1 MRLVDQFGNPIT
13 SDALTEPQTE
23 ARASLVHLRREIA
36 GHPSRGITPARLNDI
51 LMQAEQGDLVAQ
63 HELFAD
69 MEERDAHVYTELAK
83 RKRASIK
90 LDWDIVPPRNASK
103 EEEDQA
109 AWVREQMQ
117 DMADLEDT
125 LFDALDAI
133 SHGFSAQELEWEL
146 VERTWTVKKF
156 NHRPQSWFQLDHDT
170 RTKLRL
176 RDFSANGAEL
186 QPFGWLLHTHKAISG
201 YVSRSGLGRVLVWPY
216 LFKHFSVGDLAEF
229 LDIHGLP
236 IIVGKYP
243 SNASQDEKST
253 LFRAV
258 AGIGHN
264 ARGIIPSGMELEIQ
278 QAADSKGDPF
288 LNMIAWCERS
298 QSKAINGST
307 LTSEGGSTGLGSGLA
322 EVHNEVRMDIR
333 DSDCKQLAGT
343 ITRDLVYPLLA
354 VNRGLRDA
362 RRCPR
367 FVLDTSEA
375 EDLKLYADSL
385 PKLIAV
391 GMRIKPEWAHEKLR
405 IPMAEEKDEVLK
417 SAPAPA
423 APDPNAPPAP
433 PAPAVPPEKAPGAK
447 ARAKLTAELI
457 ATLGALK
464 AGAEGQAGDDELSGP
479 QPDLSGPKAIDA
491 ALAQLNA
498 ADLDWQAAG
507 LLEPVVKAI
516 MSADSFE
523 GMQAALDAAIEQQDV
538 GALATALHRV
548 GFAAHWLGAGELG

>member
-63 HELFAD
+63 HELFTD

-103 EEEDQA
+103 EEEDHA
-109 AWVREQMQ
+109 AWVHEQLQ

-133 SHGFSAQELEWEL
+133 SHGFSAQELEWEF
-146 VERTWTVKKF
+146 VERTWTIKKF
-156 NHRPQSWFQLDHDT
+156 NHRPQSWFQLDQDT

-201 YVSRSGLGRVLVWPY
+201 YISRSGLGRVLLWPY

-236 IIVGKYP
+236 IIVGKY
-243 SNASQDEKST
+243 NGTASQDEKST

-264 ARGIIPSGMELEIQ
+264 ARGIIPNGMEIEII
-278 QAADSKGDPF
+278 QAADAKGDPF
-288 LNMIAWCERS
+288 LNMISWCERS

-375 EDLKLYADSL
+375 EELKLYADSL

-405 IPMAEEKDEVLK
+405 IPMADEKDEVLK
-417 SAPAPA
+417 AAPA
-423 APDPNAPPAP
+423 APAADPNAPPPTP
-433 PAPAVPPEKAPGAK
+433 PTPPKKPTGQ
-447 ARAKLTAELI
+447 AKLTAELV
-457 ATLGALK
+457 ATLGAVK
-464 AGAEGQAGDDELSGP
+464 AGAEGSGGEDQLRGP
-479 QPDLSGPKAIDA
+479 QPDLSGLKAIDD
-491 ALAQLNA
+491 ALAGLKGT
-498 ADLDWQAAG
+498 DLDWQAAG

-548 GFAAHWLGAGELG
+548 GFAAHWLGSGETE

>member
-1 MRLVDQFGNPIT
+1 MRLLDQYGNPIT
-13 SDALTEPQTE
+13 SDALDQPQTE
-23 ARASLVHLRREIA
+23 ARANLVHLRREIA
-36 GHPSRGITPARLNDI
+36 SHPSRGITPARLNEI
-51 LMQAEQGDLVAQ
+51 LMQAEQGDLIAQ

-69 MEERDAHVYTELAK
+69 MEERDANIYTELAK

-90 LDWDIVPPRNASK
+90 LDWDIVAPRNASK
-103 EEEDQA
+103 EEQDLA
-109 AWVREQMQ
+109 AWAREQLQ
-117 DMADLEDT
+117 DMPDLEDT

-133 SHGFSAQELEWEL
+133 SHGFSAQELEWQL
-146 VERTWTVKKF
+146 VGGVWTVAKF
-156 NHRPQSWFQLDHDT
+156 HHRPQSWFILDHDT
-170 RTKLRL
+170 RSKLRL
-176 RDFSANGAEL
+176 RDHSANGAEL

-216 LFKHFSVGDLAEF
+216 IFKHFSVGDLAEF

-243 SNASQDEKST
+243 SNSVTTDEKAT

-264 ARGIIPSGMELEIQ
+264 ARGIIPNSMEIEIQ

-288 LNMIAWCERS
+288 LNMISWCERS
-298 QSKAINGST
+298 QSKAINGSM

-333 DSDCKQLAGT
+333 NSDCKQLAGT
-343 ITRDLVYPLLA
+343 ITTQLVYPLLA
-354 VNRGLRDA
+354 VNKGFADA

-385 PKLIAV
+385 PKLV
-391 GMRIKPEWAHEKLR
+391 GLGMRIKAEWVHEKLR
-405 IPMAEEKDEVLK
+405 IPLADEGDEVLK
-417 SAPAPA
+417 ASAAADPA
-423 APDPNAPPAP
+423 AQP
-433 PAPAVPPEKAPGAK
+433 PGAK
-447 ARAKLTAELI
+447 AQAKLTAEMI
-457 ATLGALK
+457 ATLGAIK
-464 AGAEGQAGDDELSGP
+464 AGSEGQAGDGDLRGP
-479 QPDLSGPKAIDA
+479 QPDLSGLKAIDA
-491 ALAQLNA
+491 AMASLNA
-498 ADLDWQAAG
+498 QDLDWQAAG
-507 LLEPVVKAI
+507 LLDPVVEAI

-548 GFAAHWLGAGELG
+548 GFAAHWLGTGEP

>member
-1 MRLVDQFGNPIT
+1 MRLLDQYGNPIT
-13 SDALTEPQTE
+13 SDALDQPQTE

-36 GHPSRGITPARLNDI
+36 GHPSRGITPARLNEI
-51 LMQAEQGDLVAQ
+51 LMQAEQGELVAQ

-69 MEERDAHVYTELAK
+69 MEERDGHVYTELSK

-90 LDWDIVPPRNASK
+90 LDWDVVPPRNASK
-103 EEEDQA
+103 EEEDHA
-109 AWVREQMQ
+109 AWVREQLQ

-133 SHGFSAQELEWEL
+133 SHGFSAQELEWEY
-146 VERTWTVKKF
+146 VGGVWTIKKF
-156 NHRPQSWFQLDHDT
+156 NHRPQSWFQTDQET

-176 RDFSANGAEL
+176 RDFTANGAEL
-186 QPFGWLLHTHKAISG
+186 QPFGWMLHTHKAVSG

-264 ARGIIPSGMELEIQ
+264 ARGIIPTGMELEII

-288 LNMIAWCERS
+288 MNMIAWCERS
-298 QSKAINGST
+298 QAKAINGST
-307 LTSEGGSTGLGSGLA
+307 LTSEAGSTGLGSGVA
-322 EVHNEVRMDIR
+322 DVHNEVRLDIR
-333 DSDCKQLAGT
+333 NSDCKQLAGT
-343 ITRDLVYPLLA
+343 VTRDIVYPLLA

-375 EDLKLYADSL
+375 EDLKAYAESL
-385 PKLIAV
+385 PKLVAV
-391 GMRIKPEWAHEKLR
+391 GMRIKREWAHEKLR
-405 IPMAEEKDEVLK
+405 IPMADEQDEVLE
-417 SAPAPA
+417 AAPA
-423 APDPNAPPAP
+423 APATDPNMPAP
-433 PAPAVPPEKAPGAK
+433 KPTKGQAN
-447 ARAKLTAELI
+447 LTAELV

-464 AGAEGQAGDDELSGP
+464 AAAEGSDGEDQLRGP
-479 QPDLSGPKAIDA
+479 QPDLSGLKAIDA
-491 ALAQLNA
+491 AMAALNA
-498 ADLDWQAAG
+498 PDLDWQAAG

-538 GALATALHRV
+538 GTLATALHRV
-548 GFAAHWLGAGELG
+548 GFAAHWLGAGEQG

>member
-1 MRLVDQFGNPIT
+1 MKLIDQYGNPI
-13 SDALTEPQTE
+13 SREALDEPQTE
-23 ARASLVHLRREIA
+23 SRSSLLHLQRQIAS
-36 GHPSRGITPARLNDI
+36 HPSRGITPARLNEI
-51 LMQAEQGDLVAQ
+51 LQAAEQGDLIAQ

-69 MEERDAHVYTELAK
+69 MEERDANIYTELSK

-103 EEEDQA
+103 EEQDLA
-109 AWVREQMQ
+109 AWAREQLQ
-117 DMADLEDT
+117 DMPDLEDT

-133 SHGFSAQELEWEL
+133 SHGFSAQELEWEM
-146 VERTWTVKKF
+146 VGGVWTVAKF
-156 NHRPQSWFQLDHDT
+156 HHRPQSWFMLDQDT
-170 RTKLRL
+170 RSKLRL
-176 RDFSANGAEL
+176 RDNSANGAEL

-201 YVSRSGLGRVLVWPY
+201 YVSRSGLGRALVWPY
-216 LFKHFSVGDLAEF
+216 IFKHFSVGDLAEF

-243 SNASQDEKST
+243 SNSVTPDEKAT

-264 ARGIIPSGMELEIQ
+264 ARGIIPNSMEIEIQ

-288 LNMIAWCERS
+288 LNMISWCERS

-333 DSDCKQLAGT
+333 NSDCKQLAGT
-343 ITRDLVYPLLA
+343 ITTQLVYPLLA
-354 VNRGLRDA
+354 VNKGFADA

-367 FVLDTSEA
+367 FVFDTSEA

-385 PKLIAV
+385 PKLV
-391 GMRIKPEWAHEKLR
+391 GLGMRIKAEWAHEKLR
-405 IPMAEEKDEVLK
+405 IPLADEKDEVLK
-417 SAPAPA
+417 SAPA
-423 APDPNAPPAP
+423 APEPGTPPAP
-433 PAPAVPPEKAPGAK
+433 PPGAK
-447 ARAKLTAELI
+447 AQAKLTAEMI

-464 AGAEGQAGDDELSGP
+464 AGTEGQEGDDEMRGP
-479 QPDLSGPKAIDA
+479 RPDLSGLKAIDT
-491 ALAQLNA
+491 ALAELNA
-498 ADLDWQAAG
+498 PDLDWQASG
-507 LLEPVVKAI
+507 LLDPMVKAI

-548 GFAAHWLGAGELG
+548 GFAAHWLGAGEQ

>member
-1 MRLVDQFGNPIT
+1 MRLLDQYGHPIT
-13 SDALTEPQTE
+13 SDALDQPQTE

-36 GHPSRGITPARLNDI
+36 GHPSRGITPARLNEI

-69 MEERDAHVYTELAK
+69 MEERDGHVYTELSK

-90 LDWDIVPPRNASK
+90 LDWDVVPPRGASK
-103 EEEDQA
+103 EEEDHA
-109 AWVREQMQ
+109 AWAREQLQ

-133 SHGFSAQELEWEL
+133 SHGFSAQELEWEY
-146 VERTWTVKKF
+146 VGGVWTIKKF
-156 NHRPQSWFQLDHDT
+156 NHRPQSWFQTDQET

-176 RDFSANGAEL
+176 RDFTANGAEL
-186 QPFGWLLHTHKAISG
+186 QPFGWMLHTHKAVSG

-264 ARGIIPSGMELEIQ
+264 ARGIIPTGMELEII

-288 LNMIAWCERS
+288 MNMIAWCERS
-298 QSKAINGST
+298 QAKAINGST
-307 LTSEGGSTGLGSGLA
+307 LTSEAGATGLGSGVA
-322 EVHNEVRMDIR
+322 DVHNEVRLDIR
-333 DSDCKQLAGT
+333 NSDCKQLAGT
-343 ITRDLVYPLLA
+343 VTRDVVYPLLA

-375 EDLKLYADSL
+375 EDLKAYAESL
-385 PKLIAV
+385 PKLVAV
-391 GMRIKPEWAHEKLR
+391 GMRIKREWAHEKLR
-405 IPMAEEKDEVLK
+405 IPMADEQDEVLE
-417 SAPAPA
+417 AAPA
-423 APDPNAPPAP
+423 APAADPNTPPP
-433 PAPAVPPEKAPGAK
+433 KPAKGQ
-447 ARAKLTAELI
+447 AKLTAELV

-464 AGAEGQAGDDELSGP
+464 AAAEGSDGEDQLRGP
-479 QPDLSGPKAIDA
+479 QPDLSGLKAIDA
-491 ALAQLNA
+491 AMAALNA
-498 ADLDWQAAG
+498 PDLDWQAAG

-538 GALATALHRV
+538 GTLATALHRV
-548 GFAAHWLGAGELG
+548 GFAAHWLGAGETE

>member
-1 MRLVDQFGNPIT
+1 MRLVDQFGNPIS
-13 SDALTEPQTE
+13 SDALDQPQTE

-36 GHPSRGITPARLNDI
+36 SHPSRGITPARLNDI

-69 MEERDAHVYTELAK
+69 MEERDGHVYTELAK

-90 LDWDIVPPRNASK
+90 LDWDIIPPRNASK
-103 EEEDQA
+103 EEEDHA
-109 AWVREQMQ
+109 AWAREQLQ

-133 SHGFSAQELEWEL
+133 SHGFSAQEMEWEF
-146 VERTWTVKKF
+146 VGGTWTVKKF
-156 NHRPQSWFQLDHDT
+156 HHRPQSWFQLDQDT

-176 RDFSANGAEL
+176 RDFTANGAEL
-186 QPFGWLLHTHKAISG
+186 QPFGWLLHTHKAVSG

-236 IIVGKYP
+236 IILGKY
-243 SNASQDEKST
+243 NGTASQDEKST

-264 ARGIIPSGMELEIQ
+264 ARGIIPNGMEIEII
-278 QAADSKGDPF
+278 QAADAKGDPF
-288 LNMIAWCERS
+288 MNMIAWCERS

-322 EVHNEVRMDIR
+322 EVHDEVRMDIR

-354 VNRGLRDA
+354 VNKGLRDA

-375 EDLKLYADSL
+375 EDLKLYAESL
-385 PKLIAV
+385 PKLV
-391 GMRIKPEWAHEKLR
+391 GLGMRIKADWAHEKLR
-405 IPMAEEKDEVLK
+405 IPIAEEKDEVLK
-417 SAPAPA
+417 ATSPAPA
-423 APDPNAPPAP
+423 AEPPATPQP
-433 PAPAVPPEKAPGAK
+433 PTKGQ
-447 ARAKLTAELI
+447 AKLQA
-457 ATLGALK
+457 AMMAALGALQ
-464 AGAEGQAGDDELSGP
+464 AGAEGSGEDEALRGP
-479 QPDLSGPKAIDA
+479 QPDLSGLKAIDDA
-491 ALAQLNA
+491 MAGLKGT
-498 ADLDWQAAG
+498 DLDWQAAG

-548 GFAAHWLGAGELG
+548 GFAAHWLGAGETE

>member
-1 MRLVDQFGNPIT
+1 MRLLDQYGNPIT
-13 SDALTEPQTE
+13 SDALDQPQTE

-36 GHPSRGITPARLNDI
+36 GHPSRGITPARLNEI

-69 MEERDAHVYTELAK
+69 MEERDGHVYTELSK

-90 LDWDIVPPRNASK
+90 LDWDVVPPRNASK
-103 EEEDQA
+103 EEEEHA
-109 AWVREQMQ
+109 AWAREQLQ

-133 SHGFSAQELEWEL
+133 SHGFSAQELEWEY
-146 VERTWTVKKF
+146 VGGVWTIKKF
-156 NHRPQSWFQLDHDT
+156 NHRPQSWFQTDQET

-176 RDFSANGAEL
+176 RDFTANGAEL
-186 QPFGWLLHTHKAISG
+186 QPFGWMLHTHKAVSG

-264 ARGIIPSGMELEIQ
+264 ARGIIPTGMELEII

-288 LNMIAWCERS
+288 MNMIAWCERS
-298 QSKAINGST
+298 QAKAINGST
-307 LTSEGGSTGLGSGLA
+307 LTSEAGATGLGSGVA
-322 EVHNEVRMDIR
+322 DVHNEVRLDIR
-333 DSDCKQLAGT
+333 NSDCKQLAGT
-343 ITRDLVYPLLA
+343 VTRDVVYPLLA

-375 EDLKLYADSL
+375 EDLKAYAESL
-385 PKLIAV
+385 PKLVAV
-391 GMRIKPEWAHEKLR
+391 GMRIKREWAHEKLR
-405 IPMAEEKDEVLK
+405 IPMADEQDEVLEA
-417 SAPAPA
+417 APVAPA
-423 APDPNAPPAP
+423 ADPNTPPP
-433 PAPAVPPEKAPGAK
+433 KPTKGQ
-447 ARAKLTAELI
+447 AKLTAELV

-464 AGAEGQAGDDELSGP
+464 AAAEGSDGEDQLRGP
-479 QPDLSGPKAIDA
+479 QPDLSGLKAIDA
-491 ALAQLNA
+491 AMAALNA
-498 ADLDWQAAG
+498 PDLDWQAAG
-507 LLEPVVKAI
+507 LLEPVVKAV

-538 GALATALHRV
+538 GTLATALHRV
-548 GFAAHWLGAGELG
+548 GFAAHWLGSGEQS

>member
-1 MRLVDQFGNPIT
+1 MKLVDQYGNTIT
-13 SDALTEPQTE
+13 SEALDEPQTE
-23 ARASLVHLRREIA
+23 SRASLLHLQRQIA
-36 GHPSRGITPARLNDI
+36 SHPSRGITPARLNEI
-51 LMQAEQGDLVAQ
+51 LAAAEQGDLIAQ

-69 MEERDAHVYTELAK
+69 MEERDTNIFSELSK
-83 RKRASIK
+83 RRRASIK

-103 EEEDQA
+103 EEQDLA
-109 AWVREQMQ
+109 AWAREQLQNMP
-117 DMADLEDT
+117 DLEDT

-133 SHGFSAQELEWEL
+133 SHGFSAQELEWEM
-146 VERTWTVKKF
+146 VGGVWTVAKF
-156 NHRPQSWFQLDHDT
+156 HHRPQSWFMLDQDT
-170 RTKLRL
+170 RSKLRL
-176 RDFSANGAEL
+176 RDNSANGAEL

-243 SNASQDEKST
+243 SNASHDEKST

-264 ARGIIPSGMELEIQ
+264 ARGIIPSGMEIEIQ

-288 LNMIAWCERS
+288 LNMISWCERS

-333 DSDCKQLAGT
+333 NSDCKQIAGSMT
-343 ITRDLVYPLLA
+343 MQVVYPMLA
-354 VNRGLRDA
+354 VNKGFRDA

-367 FVLDTSEA
+367 FVLDTSEP

-385 PKLIAV
+385 PKLV
-391 GMRIKPEWAHEKLR
+391 SLGMRIKADWAHEKLR
-405 IPMAEEKDEVLK
+405 IPIADEGDEMLR

-433 PAPAVPPEKAPGAK
+433 AVPPAPGAK
-447 ARAKLTAELI
+447 AQAKLTAELI

-464 AGAEGQAGDDELSGP
+464 AGAEGEAGDDEMRGP
-479 QPDLSGPKAIDA
+479 APDLSGLKAIDDALA
-491 ALAQLNA
+491 ALSAP
-498 ADLDWQAAG
+498 DLDRQAAG
-507 LLEPVVKAI
+507 LLDPVVRAI
-516 MSADSFE
+516 MGADSFE
-523 GMQAALDAAIEQQDV
+523 GMQAALDAAIELQDV

-548 GFAAHWLGAGELG
+548 GFAAHWLGSGEQ

>member
-1 MRLVDQFGNPIT
+1 MRLLDQYGNPIT
-13 SDALTEPQTE
+13 SDALDQPQTE

-36 GHPSRGITPARLNDI
+36 GHPSRGITPARLNEI

-69 MEERDAHVYTELAK
+69 MEERDGHVYTELSK

-90 LDWDIVPPRNASK
+90 LDWDVVPPRNASK
-103 EEEDQA
+103 EEEDHA
-109 AWVREQMQ
+109 AWVREQLQ

-133 SHGFSAQELEWEL
+133 SHGFSAQELEWEY
-146 VERTWTVKKF
+146 VGGVWTIKKF
-156 NHRPQSWFQLDHDT
+156 NHRPQSWFQTDQET

-176 RDFSANGAEL
+176 RDFTANGAEL
-186 QPFGWLLHTHKAISG
+186 QPFGWMLHTHKAVSG

-264 ARGIIPSGMELEIQ
+264 ARGIIPTGMELEII

-288 LNMIAWCERS
+288 MNMIAWCERS
-298 QSKAINGST
+298 QAKAINGST
-307 LTSEGGSTGLGSGLA
+307 LTSEAGSTGLGSGVA
-322 EVHNEVRMDIR
+322 DVHNEVRLDIR
-333 DSDCKQLAGT
+333 NSDCKQLAGT
-343 ITRDLVYPLLA
+343 VTRDIVYPLLA

-375 EDLKLYADSL
+375 EDLKAYAESL
-385 PKLIAV
+385 PKLVAV
-391 GMRIKPEWAHEKLR
+391 GMRIKREWAHEKLR
-405 IPMAEEKDEVLK
+405 IPMADEQDEVLE
-417 SAPAPA
+417 AAPA
-423 APDPNAPPAP
+423 APATDPNTPPP
-433 PAPAVPPEKAPGAK
+433 KPTKGQ
-447 ARAKLTAELI
+447 AKLTAELV

-464 AGAEGQAGDDELSGP
+464 VAAEGSDGEDQLRGP
-479 QPDLSGPKAIDA
+479 QPDLSGLKAIDA
-491 ALAQLNA
+491 AMAALNA
-498 ADLDWQAAG
+498 PDLDWQAAG

-538 GALATALHRV
+538 GTLATALHRV
-548 GFAAHWLGAGELG
+548 GFAAHWLGSGEAE

>member
-1 MRLVDQFGNPIT
+1 MKLVDQYGNAIT
-13 SDALTEPQTE
+13 GEALDEPQTE
-23 ARASLVHLRREIA
+23 SRASLLHLQRQVA
-36 GHPSRGITPARLNDI
+36 NHPSRGITPARLNEI
-51 LMQAEQGDLVAQ
+51 LLAAEQGDLMAQ

-69 MEERDAHVYTELAK
+69 MEERDSNIYTELSK

-103 EEEDQA
+103 EEQDLA
-109 AWVREQMQ
+109 AWVREQFQ
-117 DMADLEDT
+117 DMPDLEDT

-133 SHGFSAQELEWEL
+133 SHGFSAQEMEWEL
-146 VERTWTVKKF
+146 VGGTWTVAKF
-156 NHRPQSWFQLDHDT
+156 HHRPQSWFMLDQDT
-170 RTKLRL
+170 RSKLRL
-176 RDFSANGAEL
+176 RDNSANGQAL

-201 YVSRSGLGRVLVWPY
+201 YISRSGLGRVLVWPY

-243 SNASQDEKST
+243 ANASQDEKST

-264 ARGIIPSGMELEIQ
+264 ARGIIPTGMEIEIQ

-288 LNMIAWCERS
+288 MNMISWCERS
-298 QSKAINGST
+298 ESKAINGST
-307 LTSEGGSTGLGSGLA
+307 LTSDGGSTGLGSGLA

-333 DSDCKQLAGT
+333 NSDCKQLAGS
-343 ITRDLVYPLLA
+343 ITMQVVYPMLA
-354 VNRGLRDA
+354 VNKGFRDA

-375 EDLKLYADSL
+375 EDLALYAESL
-385 PKLIAV
+385 PKLV
-391 GMRIKPEWAHEKLR
+391 SLGMRIKADWAHEKLR
-405 IPMAEEKDEVLK
+405 IPIADEKDEVLR

-423 APDPNAPPAP
+423 PDPKEPPPAP
-433 PAPAVPPEKAPGAK
+433 GKAQ
-447 ARAKLTAELI
+447 AKLQA
-457 ATLGALK
+457 AMMAALGALS
-464 AGAEGQAGDDELSGP
+464 AREGGTDDDDALSGP
-479 QPDLSGPKAIDA
+479 QPDLSDLKAIDT
-491 ALAQLNA
+491 ALTQLSEP
-498 ADLDWQAAG
+498 DLDWQAAG

-523 GMQAALDAAIEQQDV
+523 AMQAALDAAIEQQDV
-538 GALATALHRV
+538 GVLATALHRV
-548 GFAAHWLGAGELG
+548 GFAAHWLGAGERG

>member
-1 MRLVDQFGNPIT
+1 MKLVDQYGNAIT
-13 SDALTEPQTE
+13 SEALDEPQTE
-23 ARASLVHLRREIA
+23 SRASLLHLQRQIA
-36 GHPSRGITPARLNDI
+36 NHPSRGITPARLNEI
-51 LMQAEQGDLVAQ
+51 LQSAEQGDLIAQ
-63 HELFAD
+63 HELIAD
-69 MEERDAHVYTELAK
+69 MEERDAHIYSELSK

-103 EEEDQA
+103 EEQDLA
-109 AWVREQMQ
+109 AWVREQFQ
-117 DMADLEDT
+117 DMPDLEDT

-146 VERTWTVKKF
+146 VGGTWTVAKF
-156 NHRPQSWFQLDHDT
+156 HHRPQSWFMLDQDT
-170 RTKLRL
+170 RSKLRL
-176 RDFSANGAEL
+176 RDNSANGQEL

-243 SNASQDEKST
+243 ANASQDEKST

-264 ARGIIPSGMELEIQ
+264 ARGIIPNGMEIEIQ

-288 LNMIAWCERS
+288 LNMISWCERS
-298 QSKAINGST
+298 ESKAINGST

-333 DSDCKQLAGT
+333 NSDCKQLAGSMT
-343 ITRDLVYPLLA
+343 MQVVYPMLA
-354 VNRGLRDA
+354 VNKGFRDA

-367 FVLDTSEA
+367 FVLDTSKA
-375 EDLKLYADSL
+375 EDLKLYAESL
-385 PKLIAV
+385 PKLV
-391 GMRIKPEWAHEKLR
+391 SLGMRIKADWAHEKLR
-405 IPMAEEKDEVLK
+405 IPIADEKDEVLR

-423 APDPNAPPAP
+423 PDPKEPPPAP
-433 PAPAVPPEKAPGAK
+433 GKAQ
-447 ARAKLTAELI
+447 AKLQA
-457 ATLGALK
+457 AMMAALGAL
-464 AGAEGQAGDDELSGP
+464 GVRQGGTDDEDTLRGP
-479 QPDLSGPKAIDA
+479 QPDLSDLKAIDT
-491 ALAQLNA
+491 ALTQLSEP
-498 ADLDWQAAG
+498 DLDWQAAG

-523 GMQAALDAAIEQQDV
+523 AMQAALDAAIEQQDV
-538 GALATALHRV
+538 GVLATALHRV
-548 GFAAHWLGAGELG
+548 GFAAHWLGAGDKA

>member
-1 MRLVDQFGNPIT
+1 MKLVDQYGNTIT
-13 SDALTEPQTE
+13 SEALDEPQTE
-23 ARASLVHLRREIA
+23 SRASLLHLQRQIA
-36 GHPSRGITPARLNDI
+36 SHPSRGITPARLNEI
-51 LMQAEQGDLVAQ
+51 LMAAEQGDLMAQ

-69 MEERDAHVYTELAK
+69 MEERDANIFTELSK

-103 EEEDQA
+103 EEQDLA
-109 AWVREQMQ
+109 AWAREQFQ
-117 DMADLEDT
+117 DMPDLEDT

-146 VERTWTVKKF
+146 VGGTWTVAQF
-156 NHRPQSWFQLDHDT
+156 HHRPQSWFMLDQDT
-170 RTKLRL
+170 RSKLRL
-176 RDFSANGAEL
+176 RDNSANGQAL
-186 QPFGWLLHTHKAISG
+186 QPFGWMLHTHKAISG
-201 YVSRSGLGRVLVWPY
+201 YISRSGLGRVLVWPY
-216 LFKHFSVGDLAEF
+216 IFKHFSVGDLAEF

-243 SNASQDEKST
+243 ANASADEKST

-264 ARGIIPSGMELEIQ
+264 ARGIIPTGMEIEIQ
-278 QAADSKGDPF
+278 QAADAKGEPF
-288 LNMIAWCERS
+288 LNMISWCERS
-298 QSKAINGST
+298 ESKAINGST

-333 DSDCKQLAGT
+333 NSDCKQLAGSMT
-343 ITRDLVYPLLA
+343 MQVVYPMLS
-354 VNRGLRDA
+354 VNKGFRDA

-385 PKLIAV
+385 PKLV
-391 GMRIKPEWAHEKLR
+391 SLGMRIKADWAHEKLR
-405 IPMAEEKDEVLK
+405 IPIADEKDEVLK

-423 APDPNAPPAP
+423 APDPNAPPVP
-433 PAPAVPPEKAPGAK
+433 PAPPPGAK
-447 ARAKLTAELI
+447 AQAKLTAELI

-464 AGAEGQAGDDELSGP
+464 AGAEGQAGDDEMRGP
-479 QPDLSGPKAIDA
+479 APDLSGLKAIDDALA
-491 ALAQLNA
+491 ALNA
-498 ADLDWQAAG
+498 PDLDRQAAG
-507 LLEPVVKAI
+507 LLEPVVRAI
-516 MSADSFE
+516 MGADSFE

-538 GALATALHRV
+538 GVLATALHRV
-548 GFAAHWLGAGELG
+548 GFAAHWLGAGDQ